1 MEIIGDRAVT
11 NPFLLLLLVY
21 SYHTYTCAQS
31 VIEKIFAIDP
41 PTEYGIFIGGK
52 LQRGN
57 GNCCVLVVMVVQSW
71 IAAIFGLTR
80 RNMFYPLTE
89 KDI

>member
-1 MEIIGDRAVT
+1 M
-11 NPFLLLLLVY
+11 
-21 SYHTYTCAQS
+21 
-31 VIEKIFAIDP
+31 
-41 PTEYGIFIGGK
+41 EYGIFIGGK